1 MSCFTKMPN
10 SIADLKNVVFWRD
23 VLVEVLG
30 TGILLT
36 WITFSFV
43 TFNPDHYQPNT
54 TTLGLFVGF
63 LVFILIETL
72 GPYSGCHM
80 NPAVTL
86 GFFLNGHLSI
96 ARSIFYVIAQCSGGA
111 GGSAL
116 VYALTPAS
124 KRHMFHAITPSA
136 DVSLAQAIGHECIF
150 TFLLVF
156 TALFLTL
163 PSRKSVN
170 PGFPLGFCVGT
181 SIMCGGTYS
190 GSTLNPVVALGPA
203 VISRNFHDHW
213 VYWVG
218 PLCGGVVAFL
228 LFKAITVVGDKF
240 EKPNN
245 NNNKEKLALKREE
258 LGALLE
264 EFLEEKI
271 TSRKIYLDKL
281 SAI

>member
-1 MSCFTKMPN
+1 SDIK
-10 SIADLKNVVFWRD
+10 SVLFWRD
-23 VLVEVLG
+23 VLVEVLA
-30 TGILLT
+30 TAILLI

-43 TFNPDHYQPNT
+43 TFNPEHYQPNT
-54 TTLGLFVGF
+54 TTLGLLVGMV
-63 LVFILIETL
+63 VFILIEAL

-96 ARSIFYVIAQCSGGA
+96 ARAILYTIAQCAGGA

-116 VYALTPAS
+116 VYALTPS
-124 KRHMFHAITPSA
+124 SRHHMFHAILPHPEVA
-136 DVSLAQAIGHECIF
+136 LAQAVGHECIF

-163 PSRKSVN
+163 PNRKSVN

-181 SIMCGGTYS
+181 SIMSAGTFS

-203 VISRNFHDHW
+203 VISRNFQDYW

-218 PLCGGVVAFL
+218 PMTGSLIAFL
-228 LFKAITVVGDKF
+228 LFKAI
-240 EKPNN
+240 
-245 NNNKEKLALKREE
+245 
-258 LGALLE
+258 
-264 EFLEEKI
+264 
-271 TSRKIYLDKL
+271 
-281 SAI
+281 